1 MASTINVTPKKRG
14 RPATGKQPHVSVRME
29 PELTSAIDDFVAT
42 QSDNPSRSE
51 AIRRILRENL
61 IEDEDALINELY
73 KTGEPGIGA
82 AFLRAIINHLRTF
95 ARKNPE
101 VTVDECKEFVLDL
114 FNNYDQDLGDYLQ
127 SQKHRR
133 P

>member
-1 MASTINVTPKKRG
+1 
-14 RPATGKQPHVSVRME
+14 ME